1 MLDREVIK
9 DFLIAEFEDTNPIP
23 KDIDLDKLA
32 EDFSIYTENDHYEWL
47 KDNFKSY
54 FTYYCIFFFTLRRW
68 LIVVVVIPI
77 TQVNM
82 GMLRMNMIIR
92 NRTNVLR
99 GYNGERNAR
108 DDINV

>member
-54 FTYYCIFFFTLRRW
+54 FSQRGDFDWNDVKERL
-68 LIVVVVIPI
+68 
-77 TQVNM
+77 VNNPTEP
-82 GMLRMNMIIR
+82 L
-92 NRTNVLR
+92 
-99 GYNGERNAR
+99 
-108 DDINV
+108 